1 MTSVASAPNHSIP
14 AQPPAGSDVPGG
26 HDLLANPRLNK
37 DAAFTEQERADRGL
51 RGLLPWR
58 TFTIRQQAALELE
71 HLRCKGDDL
80 ERYIGLTALHDR
92 NETLF
97 YRLLI
102 DHLDELAPIVYTPT
116 VGYACRAFSHVMRR
130 PQGLWIT
137 PDDIDRI
144 PELLHNAGRADVRLI
159 VATDN
164 ERILGLGDQ
173 GMGGMG
179 IPVGKL
185 ALYTAGAGIR
195 PEVTLAVSL
204 DCGTDN
210 PDLLGDPLYLGYPKP
225 RLRGAAYDR
234 FIEAFVVAVEDV
246 FPHALLQWEDF
257 KQHNA
262 IRLLDRYRQRI
273 PCFND
278 DMQGTAAVV
287 LAGIMAALVETG
299 GKLCDQRALFVGAGA
314 SGIGIARLLQ
324 AAMRSSGASAQTVRR
339 AVVMI
344 DSRGLIFEGCDQVED
359 DKLPFALPHQELA
372 RLRLDPGPSCDLE
385 TVIRQVAPTV
395 LVGTSGQAGLFT
407 EAVIREMAAHVHR
420 PVILVL
426 SNPTASS
433 EAVPADVLAWSGGR
447 ALVATGS
454 PFPPVEVEGGQRVIA
469 QANNV
474 FVFPGVG
481 LGAVVAHAR
490 EVTDGMFMAAAS
502 ALAGMVTPE
511 RLAEGAV
518 YPPLTDLRVISRRIA
533 IAVAREARDQ
543 GLGRL
548 AADEEIE
555 AAVDATMWDPAY

>member
-1 MTSVASAPNHSIP
+1 
-14 AQPPAGSDVPGG
+14 
-26 HDLLANPRLNK
+26 
-37 DAAFTEQERADRGL
+37 
-51 RGLLPWR
+51 
-58 TFTIRQQAALELE
+58 
-71 HLRCKGDDL
+71 

-344 DSRGLIFEGCDQVED
+344 DSRGLIFEGRDQVED